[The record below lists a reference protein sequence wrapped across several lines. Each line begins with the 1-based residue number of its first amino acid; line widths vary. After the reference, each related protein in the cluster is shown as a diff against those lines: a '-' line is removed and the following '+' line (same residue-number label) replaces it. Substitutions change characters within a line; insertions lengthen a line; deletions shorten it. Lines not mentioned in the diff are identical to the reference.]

1 MDPRDSGTSQTH
13 PREPRMIG
21 PDYEDELEKETRTSF
36 AATVLLAFLWYTF
49 VAFLCVIAASFWI
62 EVGRRIIS
70 LF

>member
-1 MDPRDSGTSQTH
+1 
-13 PREPRMIG
+13 MIG